1 VVAAPDAPAPYVAP
15 SPAPRDLAVVERKP
29 FKLWFDAAL
38 VDAMARDLAAVEA
51 DFMAERFVARATR
64 QLDALE
70 MMGRVGAIADA
81 LHEASPRPSRRALAA
96 LVATLPPPSDET
108 DGITERGYRFWPY
121 GEYIARHARD
131 DRDAAFDAMVALT
144 QRFSSEFAVR
154 PFFADDVD
162 DALTRLEGLLAHPS
176 PHVRRWVSE
185 GTRTRLPWGR
195 AVPALREA
203 SGRRLALLSA
213 LRRDP
218 SRYVQ
223 RSVANHLQDALKD
236 DLDEAWP
243 LLAAWAGEPH
253 EPPRWIARHAARGLL
268 KAGHGPTLA
277 LFGHAPGSDR
287 LSAALTVHPTQVRAG
302 ESVQIVVAVHNVGD
316 RPAVARIDYALR
328 FPTQAGGVGRRVF
341 RLADLPVEPRATAT
355 ATKAHRF
362 VGRAIRPL
370 VPGEHRITALVD
382 GRETGEVSI
391 QVLG

>member
-1 VVAAPDAPAPYVAP
+1 MTD
-15 SPAPRDLAVVERKP
+15 RKP

-38 VDAMARDLAAVEA
+38 VDEIASALASVAPSFRADL
-51 DFMAERFVARATR
+51 FVARATR
-64 QLDALE
+64 DLDALE

-81 LHEASPRPSRRALAA
+81 LHEASPGPTRGALAA

-121 GEYIARHARD
+121 GEFIARHARD
-131 DRDAAFDAMVALT
+131 DRDAAFDAMIALT

-162 DALTRLEGLLAHPS
+162 DALSRLEALVDHPS

-195 AVPALREA
+195 AVPALRAA
-203 SGRRLALLSA
+203 SGRRLSLLHQ

-243 LLAAWAGEPH
+243 PLAAWAGEPH
-253 EPPRWIARHAARGLL
+253 DAPRWIARHAARGLL

-277 LFGHAPGSDR
+277 LFGHAPESDHLR
-287 LSAALTVHPTQVRAG
+287 ASLTVRPAEARAG
-302 ESVQIVVAVHNVGD
+302 DAVQISVEVHNAGD
-316 RPAVARIDYALR
+316 RAAVARIDYALS
-328 FPTQAGGVGRRVF
+328 FPTPAGGVGRRVF
-341 RLADLPVEPRATAT
+341 RLADLAIEPGATAT

-362 VGRAIRPL
+362 VARSIRPL
-370 VPGEHRITALVD
+370 VPGEHRIVALVD
-382 GRETGEVSI
+382 GREVGRAVVAI
-391 QVLG
+391 LG